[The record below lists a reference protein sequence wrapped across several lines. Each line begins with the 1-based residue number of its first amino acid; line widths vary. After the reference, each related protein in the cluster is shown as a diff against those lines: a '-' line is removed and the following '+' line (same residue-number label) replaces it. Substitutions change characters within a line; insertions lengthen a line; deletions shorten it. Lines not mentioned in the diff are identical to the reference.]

1 MNYKIF
7 NSILNIEKF
16 KIQHLDF
23 KDIIQLNKEEFFN
36 IRIY

>member
-16 KIQHLDF
+16 KIQYLDF
-23 KDIIQLNKEEFFN
+23 KDIIQLNKEEY
-36 IRIY
+36 IQY